1 MSSGRPDMSSETTGH
16 LAPKSRHVVFGP
28 GDVRWTCRTLISGC
42 LRLPRFTGW
51 RIRDKNSI
59 NITSTKCPPSP
70 KAVPGLASLDRAR
83 PGINL
88 PGRLQREGP
97 TSSTMNPTLVT
108 RLDTTHPLWPGRL
121 TARLGSDAP
130 KELAVLGNVGLLAL
144 PMTGLLCSARCPGHV
159 ILPTYDRAALWR
171 DTRRCV
177 GSGFHSALEQ
187 ECLRILLRGTPP
199 IVVCLARALPA
210 RIPSA
215 WRVPVEAGNLL
226 LVSCFGPTTTRATTA
241 LAMRRN
247 ALVAALADEWVFA
260 HVRPG
265 GQLERLARRTATWGE
280 AGDPRETR

>member
-1 MSSGRPDMSSETTGH
+1 
-16 LAPKSRHVVFGP
+16 
-28 GDVRWTCRTLISGC
+28 
-42 LRLPRFTGW
+42 
-51 RIRDKNSI
+51 
-59 NITSTKCPPSP
+59 
-70 KAVPGLASLDRAR
+70 
-83 PGINL
+83 
-88 PGRLQREGP
+88 
-97 TSSTMNPTLVT
+97 MNPALVT
-108 RLDTTHPLWPGRL
+108 WLDTTHPLWPGRL

-144 PMTGLLCSARCPGHV
+144 PMTGLLCSARFPGHV
-159 ILPTYDRAALWR
+159 ILPTYDRAAQWR

-177 GSGFHSALEQ
+177 VSGFHSALEQ

-265 GQLERLARRTATWGE
+265 GQLERLAQRAATWGE